1 MGGECVG
8 VVAEQVDA
16 EGTADG
22 EELLGVDAGFV
33 EEFLEG
39 ARGDADAVGEPLVGV
54 ARAAQFV
61 ADKVADVDLL
71 HGGCRCCAGYRIH
84 IPTTAEKKRRR
95 AISSP
100 VCGRRN
106 HLLWIDKMLA
116 CRRAFAHCHPQK

>member
-1 MGGECVG
+1 MGGECIG

-54 ARAAQFV
+54 ALAAQLV
-61 ADKVADVDLL
+61 ADKVSYVYL
-71 HGGCRCCAGYRIH
+71 HEAICFCHRQSACVPRWLQNPY
-84 IPTTAEKKRRR
+84 TDDRRQKEGEQSR
-95 AISSP
+95 LQSAVVGSTF
-100 VCGRRN
+100 CG
-106 HLLWIDKMLA
+106 
-116 CRRAFAHCHPQK
+116 